1 MELLIFIIDNN
12 FKVEKMEKEKVDIIL
27 KDGHLNPELFKGIFT
42 KNFINILNT
51 INKKEDVNDIID
63 KMNNWMI
70 DNTIDK
76 GKELDEALKD
86 IIIFYAM
93 ALVDSV
99 HAYQKYNDLV
109 NFSEYTKQ

>member
-1 MELLIFIIDNN
+1 MEN
-12 FKVEKMEKEKVDIIL
+12 EKVDVNL

-42 KNFINILNT
+42 KNFLNLLNT
-51 INKKEDVNDIID
+51 IDKKEFVSEIID

-76 GKELDEALKD
+76 GKELDDALLD
-86 IIIFYAM
+86 VIFLYAM

-99 HAYQKYNDLV
+99 HAYQKYNDV
-109 NFSEYTKQ
+109 MNFSEYTKQ